1 MKSEKK
7 FWIKK
12 VWNITNPSKSYF
24 ILGLF
29 LSIVSGLFSLVI
41 PLLIRDIM
49 DQFSKGVS
57 FELLSKLFFFLIL
70 GMVFTSFSLYLLSKV
85 GEEIVKNLRDKLWS
99 KLLKLPINYYNKNK
113 SGEMVSRITND
124 TTVIVNVMTHEII
137 DLITNCITL
146 ILSIIIL
153 FTLDIPMTLVLISV
167 VPITLFVVMPLGK
180 RIHDVSFQEQT
191 TMSQLTAYLSQRLS
205 EIKFIK
211 AYNNQLKEI
220 ENGKGYFLFL
230 LKCRLKKAKINSI
243 LIPIVGLFTHVILIG
258 VIGFGAWRVDQGL
271 ISSGE
276 LVAFLL
282 YLFQIITPFVQMNHF
297 ITSLQEAKGAMKRLF
312 EILEEQEEQEEQIEI
327 VTQNNIILPTELEFK
342 NVSFGYNENQA
353 ILKDVSFKIKKGS
366 LTALVGPSGSGK
378 STIFS
383 LIERFYNP
391 INGDILLGNQS
402 YKYINLNNWR
412 ENFSYVSQDT
422 SIFPGTVKENILYG
436 VNKTITDNE
445 IIEIS
450 KLANAHEFIM
460 NFPDGYNTQVGERG
474 NQLSGGQKQRIAI
487 ARALIRN
494 TNFLL
499 LDEATANLDSESEK
513 QIQESI
519 NSLINKQTTFVIA
532 HRLSTIIKADQ
543 IIVLE
548 NGNITGIG
556 NHNELM
562 NKNKYYQNVIKQ
574 QFDNTYLED
583 ELIRLPISNN

>member
-1 MKSEKK
+1 
-7 FWIKK
+7 K

-167 VPITLFVVMPLGK
+167 IPITLFVVMPLGK

-282 YLFQIITPFVQMNHF
+282 YLFQIVTPFVQMNHF
-297 ITSLQEAKGAMKRLF
+297 ITSLQEAKGAMKRIF

-342 NVSFGYNENQA
+342 NVSFGYNENQT

-391 INGDILLGNQS
+391 IKGDILLGNQS

-574 QFDNTYLED
+574 QFDSKHTEN
-583 ELIRLPISNN
+583 ELIKFPILNN

>member
-1 MKSEKK
+1 MKSGKE

-57 FELLSKLFFFLIL
+57 FDLLSKLFFFLIL

-85 GEEIVKNLRDKLWS
+85 GEEIVKNLRDKLWN

-146 ILSIIIL
+146 ILSIAIL
-153 FTLDIPMTLVLISV
+153 FTLDIPMTFVLISV
-167 VPITLFVVMPLGK
+167 VPITLFIVMPLGK

-282 YLFQIITPFVQMNHF
+282 YLFQIVTPFVQMNHF
-297 ITSLQEAKGAMKRLF
+297 ITSLEEAKGAMKRLF

-327 VTQNNIILPTELEFK
+327 VTENNIILPAELEFK
-342 NVSFGYNENQA
+342 NVSFGYNENQT

-422 SIFPGTVKENILYG
+422 SIFPGTIKENILYG

-460 NFPDGYNTQVGERG
+460 NFPDGYDTQVGERG

-574 QFDNTYLED
+574 QFDSKHVEN
-583 ELIRLPISNN
+583 ELIKFPISNN

>member
-1 MKSEKK
+1 M
-7 FWIKK
+7 KK

-167 VPITLFVVMPLGK
+167 IPITLFVVMPLGK

-282 YLFQIITPFVQMNHF
+282 YLFQIVTPFVQMNHF
-297 ITSLQEAKGAMKRLF
+297 ITSLQEAKGAMKRIF

-342 NVSFGYNENQA
+342 NVSFGYNENQT

-391 INGDILLGNQS
+391 IKGDILLGNQS

-574 QFDNTYLED
+574 QFDSKHTEN
-583 ELIRLPISNN
+583 ELIKFPILNN

>member
-1 MKSEKK
+1 MKSEKE

-124 TTVIVNVMTHEII
+124 ITVIVNVMTHEII

-167 VPITLFVVMPLGK
+167 IPITLFVVMPLGK

-282 YLFQIITPFVQMNHF
+282 YLFQIVTPFVQMNHF
-297 ITSLQEAKGAMKRLF
+297 ITSLQEAKGAMKRIF

-342 NVSFGYNENQA
+342 NVSFGYNENQT

-391 INGDILLGNQS
+391 IKGDILLGNQS

-574 QFDNTYLED
+574 QFDSKHTEN
-583 ELIRLPISNN
+583 ELIKFPILNN

>member
-1 MKSEKK
+1 MKSGKE

-153 FTLDIPMTLVLISV
+153 FTLDIPMTLALISV

-180 RIHDVSFQEQT
+180 RIYDVSFQEQT

-312 EILEEQEEQEEQIEI
+312 EILEEQDEQEEQIEI

-342 NVSFGYNENQA
+342 NVSFGYNENQT

-436 VNKTITDNE
+436 VNKTLTDNE

-532 HRLSTIIKADQ
+532 HRLSTIINADQ

-574 QFDNTYLED
+574 QFDSKHMEN
-583 ELIRLPISNN
+583 ELIKIPILNN

>member
-1 MKSEKK
+1 MKSGKES
-7 FWIKK
+7 WIKK

-342 NVSFGYNENQA
+342 NVSFGYNENQT

-445 IIEIS
+445 VIEIS

-574 QFDNTYLED
+574 QFDSKYMEN
-583 ELIRLPISNN
+583 ELIKFPILNN

>member
-1 MKSEKK
+1 MKSEKE

-167 VPITLFVVMPLGK
+167 IPITLFVVMPLGK

-282 YLFQIITPFVQMNHF
+282 YLFQIVTPFVQMNHF
-297 ITSLQEAKGAMKRLF
+297 ITSLQEAKGAMKRIF
-312 EILEEQEEQEEQIEI
+312 EILEEQEEQIEI

-342 NVSFGYNENQA
+342 NVSFGYNENQT

-391 INGDILLGNQS
+391 IKGDILLGNQS

-574 QFDNTYLED
+574 QFDSKHTEN
-583 ELIRLPISNN
+583 ELIKFPILNN

>member
-1 MKSEKK
+1 MKSEKE

-167 VPITLFVVMPLGK
+167 IPITLFVVMPLGK

-282 YLFQIITPFVQMNHF
+282 YLFQIVTPFVQMNHF
-297 ITSLQEAKGAMKRLF
+297 ITSLQEAKGAMKRIF

-342 NVSFGYNENQA
+342 NVSFGYNENQT

-366 LTALVGPSGSGK
+366 FTALVGPSGSGK

-391 INGDILLGNQS
+391 IKGDILLGNQS

-574 QFDNTYLED
+574 QFDSKHTEN
-583 ELIRLPISNN
+583 ELIKFPILNN

>member
-1 MKSEKK
+1 
-7 FWIKK
+7 
-12 VWNITNPSKSYF
+12 PSKSYF

-167 VPITLFVVMPLGK
+167 IPITLFVVMPLGK

-282 YLFQIITPFVQMNHF
+282 YLFQIVTPFVQMNHF
-297 ITSLQEAKGAMKRLF
+297 ITSLQEAKGAMKRIF

-342 NVSFGYNENQA
+342 NVSFGYNENQT

-391 INGDILLGNQS
+391 IKGDILLGNQS

-574 QFDNTYLED
+574 QFDSKHTEN
-583 ELIRLPISNN
+583 ELIKFPILNN

>member
-1 MKSEKK
+1 SEKE

-167 VPITLFVVMPLGK
+167 IPITLFVVMPLGK

-282 YLFQIITPFVQMNHF
+282 YLFQIVTPFVQMNHF
-297 ITSLQEAKGAMKRLF
+297 ITSLQEAKGAMKRIF

-342 NVSFGYNENQA
+342 NVSFGYNENQT

-391 INGDILLGNQS
+391 IKGDILLGNQS

-574 QFDNTYLED
+574 QFDSKHTEN
-583 ELIRLPISNN
+583 ELIKFPILNN

>member
-1 MKSEKK
+1 MKSEKE

-167 VPITLFVVMPLGK
+167 IPITLFVVMPLGK

-282 YLFQIITPFVQMNHF
+282 YLFQIVTPFVQMNHF
-297 ITSLQEAKGAMKRLF
+297 ITSLQEAKGAMKRIF

-342 NVSFGYNENQA
+342 NVSFGYNENQT

-391 INGDILLGNQS
+391 IKGDILLGNQS

-445 IIEIS
+445 IIEIC

-574 QFDNTYLED
+574 QFDSKHTEN
-583 ELIRLPISNN
+583 ELIKFPILNN

>member
-1 MKSEKK
+1 MKSGKE

-57 FELLSKLFFFLIL
+57 FDLLSKLFFFLIL

-85 GEEIVKNLRDKLWS
+85 GEEIVKNLRDKLWN

-146 ILSIIIL
+146 ILSIAIL
-153 FTLDIPMTLVLISV
+153 FTLDIPMTFVLISV

-282 YLFQIITPFVQMNHF
+282 YLFQIVTPFVQMNHF
-297 ITSLQEAKGAMKRLF
+297 ITSLEEAKGAMKRLF

-327 VTQNNIILPTELEFK
+327 VTENNIILPAELEFK
-342 NVSFGYNENQA
+342 NVSFGYNENQT

-422 SIFPGTVKENILYG
+422 SIFPGTIKENILYG

-460 NFPDGYNTQVGERG
+460 NFPDGYDTQVGERG

-574 QFDNTYLED
+574 QFDSKHVEN
-583 ELIRLPISNN
+583 ELIKFPISNN

>member
-1 MKSEKK
+1 MKSEKE

-167 VPITLFVVMPLGK
+167 IPITLFVVMPLGK

-282 YLFQIITPFVQMNHF
+282 YLFQIVTPFVQMNHF
-297 ITSLQEAKGAMKRLF
+297 ITSLQEAKGAMKRIF

-342 NVSFGYNENQA
+342 NVSFGYNENQT

-391 INGDILLGNQS
+391 IKGDILLGNQS

-513 QIQESI
+513 QIQES
-519 NSLINKQTTFVIA
+519 
-532 HRLSTIIKADQ
+532 
-543 IIVLE
+543 
-548 NGNITGIG
+548 
-556 NHNELM
+556 
-562 NKNKYYQNVIKQ
+562 
-574 QFDNTYLED
+574 
-583 ELIRLPISNN
+583 

>member
-1 MKSEKK
+1 MKSEKE

-167 VPITLFVVMPLGK
+167 IPITLFVVMPLGK

-282 YLFQIITPFVQMNHF
+282 YLFQIVTPFVQMNHF
-297 ITSLQEAKGAMKRLF
+297 ITSLQEAKGAMKRIF

-342 NVSFGYNENQA
+342 NVSFGYNENQT

-391 INGDILLGNQS
+391 IKGDILLGNQS

-574 QFDNTYLED
+574 QFDSKHTEN
-583 ELIRLPISNN
+583 ELIKFPILNN

>member
-1 MKSEKK
+1 MKSGKE

-153 FTLDIPMTLVLISV
+153 FTLDIPMTLALISV

-180 RIHDVSFQEQT
+180 RIYDVSFQEQT

-312 EILEEQEEQEEQIEI
+312 EILEEQDEQIEI

-342 NVSFGYNENQA
+342 NVSFGYNENQT

-436 VNKTITDNE
+436 VNKTLTDNE

-532 HRLSTIIKADQ
+532 HRLSTIINADQ

-574 QFDNTYLED
+574 QFDSKHMEN
-583 ELIRLPISNN
+583 ELIKIPILNN